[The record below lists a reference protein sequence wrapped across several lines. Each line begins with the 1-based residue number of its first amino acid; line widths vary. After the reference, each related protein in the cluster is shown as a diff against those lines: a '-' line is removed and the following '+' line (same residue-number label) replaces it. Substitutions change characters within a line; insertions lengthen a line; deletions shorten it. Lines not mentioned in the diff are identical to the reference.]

1 MFGLDDVSVDEPTE
15 LPLKFEDIVDVY
27 YDKMRPPK
35 NKGFKQDSSDV
46 FKYLIFCLWLLC
58 FERFLLKK
66 TLIKQ

>member
-1 MFGLDDVSVDEPTE
+1 MDDVSVDEPTE

-46 FKYLIFCLWLLC
+46 LKYLIFWLLC
-58 FERFLLKK
+58 FESFWLKK